1 MKKAHKGKS
10 RHKQARRPKAAAAP
24 ARSGVGH
31 HRTRPSA
38 HSPAPSFV
46 IHFERLGALLP
57 AIPAWRGG
65 MPRAL
70 ADVYRPDERE
80 ALALLLLPFLLLA
93 FAIGLSQ
100 SLRPGHRAGDY
111 IAAPPAPAGTT
122 AQHRIRLP
130 AAVPAH
136 TQEPSRIDLAAVTV
150 AAEPTLPVRVAAA
163 PAAPAPFVAAPLTT
177 SRTAAEPAEI
187 VGAATSAA
195 TPATP
200 PLASVAAVGPPTT
213 TPGPLAAPAP
223 TTFATPA
230 APPLELASLEP
241 ATAALP
247 DTVTALIPPVVT
259 PDLSARA
266 LPERQVS
273 PGTDICSLDERP
285 RLSVLGLGDASLSQ
299 NPAEF
304 GRRLAEAARHQ
315 HDELVVY
322 NDRYRQISYPL
333 GDVSAQFG
341 VCTDVVIRA
350 YRAVGIDL
358 QMLVHET
365 RSGSGDASIDHR
377 RVETLRRFFA
387 KRGTALPVTDFAEDY
402 RPGDIVTYYRP
413 QNRHSRSHIAIV
425 SDMIGPSGRPM
436 IVHNRAWG
444 VQIEDGLFVDQ
455 ITGHYRFAA
464 EPNVSE
470 AARIAA
476 AARDKKT
483 ARQPAVIACSRSLAR
498 RGAPACQAA
507 APDREHA
514 RQASNASLPHAQ

>member
-1 MKKAHKGKS
+1 
-10 RHKQARRPKAAAAP
+10 
-24 ARSGVGH
+24 
-31 HRTRPSA
+31 
-38 HSPAPSFV
+38 
-46 IHFERLGALLP
+46 
-57 AIPAWRGG
+57 

-70 ADVYRPDERE
+70 TDIYRADERE

-93 FAIGLSQ
+93 FAMGLSQ

-130 AAVPAH
+130 AAIPAH
-136 TQEPSRIDLAAVTV
+136 TQEPSRVDLATVTV
-150 AAEPTLPVRVAAA
+150 AADPTLPVRVTPA
-163 PAAPAPFVAAPLTT
+163 PAAPAPFVAAPLNT

-187 VGAATSAA
+187 VGAAASASTVT
-195 TPATP
+195 TPQ
-200 PLASVAAVGPPTT
+200 LASVEAVGPAADTQ
-213 TPGPLAAPAP
+213 GSLAEPAAR
-223 TTFATPA
+223 TLATPA
-230 APPLELASLEP
+230 APPLELASLAP
-241 ATAALP
+241 APAALP
-247 DTVTALIPPVVT
+247 DTATTLIPPVIT
-259 PDLSARA
+259 PELSAVAR
-266 LPERQVS
+266 PERQVP
-273 PGTDICSLDERP
+273 PGADICSLDERP
-285 RLSVLGLGDASLSQ
+285 RLSVLGLGDAGLSH

-304 GRRLAEAARHQ
+304 GRRLAEAARRQ

-387 KRGTALPVTDFAEDY
+387 KRGASLPVTDFPEDY

-464 EPNVSE
+464 EPNVFE

-476 AARDKKT
+476 AARDKKA
-483 ARQPAVIACSRSLAR
+483 ARQPAVIACTRNLAR
-498 RGAPACQAA
+498 RGAPACHAA
-507 APDREHA
+507 APNHEHA